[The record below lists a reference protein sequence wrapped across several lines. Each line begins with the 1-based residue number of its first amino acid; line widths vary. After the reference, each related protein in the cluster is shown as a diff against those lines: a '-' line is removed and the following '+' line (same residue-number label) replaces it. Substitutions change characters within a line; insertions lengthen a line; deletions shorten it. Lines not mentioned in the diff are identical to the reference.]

1 MILGLPQVLRYSLIP
16 ALPASPSPP
25 SLAHEQEFDLPDLN
39 EEDFANL
46 KTIKDVVTM
55 VEANKK

>member
-1 MILGLPQVLRYSLIP
+1 LFLTHPPTPPSHPLSL
-16 ALPASPSPP
+16 PP
-25 SLAHEQEFDLPDLN
+25 SLPPLPQEFDLPDLN

>member
-1 MILGLPQVLRYSLIP
+1 MKINSDFPLTYSPLPSFLS
-16 ALPASPSPP
+16 S
-25 SLAHEQEFDLPDLN
+25 QEFDLPDLN